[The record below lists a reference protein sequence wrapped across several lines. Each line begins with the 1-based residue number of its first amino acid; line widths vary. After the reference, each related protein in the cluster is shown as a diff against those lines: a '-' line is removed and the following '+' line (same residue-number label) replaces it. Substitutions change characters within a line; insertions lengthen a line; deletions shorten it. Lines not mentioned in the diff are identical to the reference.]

1 MAANAAP
8 ASRAVRVDGRRLRT
22 ERTKQLIIDAFLE
35 LASAHS
41 PRLPT
46 AAETAERAGYSV
58 RSVFERFPDMLSL
71 RIAATDWAMD
81 QAIALVPPHL
91 ADGDRQ
97 ARIKYQV
104 EIRARVCDRWMRL
117 WHGLV
122 TNQSDSEELKL
133 RIGRS
138 RRLTIERLE
147 VTYARE
153 LATLSA
159 LERTQTLIA
168 LEAVTDAE
176 AWARM
181 REHFG
186 LSFDEA
192 CAAWIQAVD
201 GMLPPTPLD

>member
-1 MAANAAP
+1 M
-8 ASRAVRVDGRRLRT
+8 DGRRLRT

-35 LASAHS
+35 LAFTNS

-58 RSVFERFPDMLSL
+58 RSIFERFPDMHTLQV
-71 RIAATDWAMD
+71 AATDWAMD

-97 ARIKYQV
+97 SRIRYQV
-104 EIRARVCDRWMRL
+104 EIRAGVCDRWVPL
-117 WHGLV
+117 WRGLV
-122 TNQSDSEELKL
+122 ANHNDSEELKL
-133 RIGRS
+133 RIRRS
-138 RRLTIERLE
+138 RELTIQRLE
-147 VTYARE
+147 MTYARE

-176 AWARM
+176 SWARM

-201 GMLPPTPLD
+201 RMLPPTPPD

>member
-1 MAANAAP
+1 MNAAP
-8 ASRAVRVDGRRLRT
+8 VTRAVRVDGRRLRT

-58 RSVFERFPDMLSL
+58 RSIFERFPDMHSL
-71 RIAATDWAMD
+71 QIAATDWAID
-81 QAIALVPPHL
+81 QAIALVPPHSVE
-91 ADGDRQ
+91 GDRQ
-97 ARIKYQV
+97 SRIKYQI
-104 EIRARVCDRWMRL
+104 ETRAGVCERWVRL

-122 TNQSDSEELKL
+122 SNQNDSEELKL
-133 RIGRS
+133 RIRRS
-138 RRLTIERLE
+138 REMTMERLA
-147 VTYARE
+147 VTYAQE
-153 LATLSA
+153 LETLPA

-176 AWARM
+176 SWARM

-192 CAAWIQAVD
+192 CATWIQAVD
-201 GMLPPTPLD
+201 RMLPLTPPS

>member
-1 MAANAAP
+1 MNAVP

-35 LASAHS
+35 LAFTNS

-58 RSVFERFPDMLSL
+58 RSIFERFPDMHALQV
-71 RIAATDWAMD
+71 AATDWAMD

-97 ARIKYQV
+97 SRIRYQV
-104 EIRARVCDRWMRL
+104 EIRAGVCDRWVPL
-117 WHGLV
+117 WRGLV
-122 TNQSDSEELKL
+122 ANQNDSEDLKL
-133 RIGRS
+133 RIRRS
-138 RRLTIERLE
+138 RELTIQRLE

-153 LATLSA
+153 LETLPA

-176 AWARM
+176 SWARM

-186 LSFDEA
+186 LSFDES
-192 CAAWIQAVD
+192 CATWIQAVD
-201 GMLPPTPLD
+201 RMLPPSPPC